1 MMLHALA
8 RHVYCT
14 IILPLSAMF
23 TAMIKELVFGFEI
36 DGYTWWEMDHECAI
50 LVVTPQQPL
59 SCAAPPRRTYDDVAL
74 PPSPTTWP
82 PRHATRD
89 STKQLNER

>member
-1 MMLHALA
+1 
-8 RHVYCT
+8 
-14 IILPLSAMF
+14 MF

-59 SCAAPPRRTYDDVAL
+59 SSVTTYDCKEHNL
-74 PPSPTTWP
+74 PKMNCPFLL
-82 PRHATRD
+82 
-89 STKQLNER
+89 TK

>member
-1 MMLHALA
+1 MLSSAAASYDAACLA

-50 LVVTPQQPL
+50 LVVTPQQP
-59 SCAAPPRRTYDDVAL
+59 RRTYDDVA
-74 PPSPTTWP
+74 PPP
-82 PRHATRD
+82 PPPCRTGP
-89 STKQLNER
+89 NEAAE

>member
-1 MMLHALA
+1 MLSSAAASYDAACLA
-8 RHVYCT
+8 HHVYCT

-50 LVVTPQQPL
+50 LVVTPKQPL
-59 SCAAPPRRTYDDVAL
+59 SCAAAAAHV
-74 PPSPTTWP
+74 
-82 PRHATRD
+82 
-89 STKQLNER
+89 

>member
-1 MMLHALA
+1 MMLHAYLA
-8 RHVYCT
+8 DVYCT
-14 IILPLSAMF
+14 IILPLSSMF

-59 SCAAPPRRTYDDVAL
+59 SSAAVAAA
-74 PPSPTTWP
+74 
-82 PRHATRD
+82 HV
-89 STKQLNER
+89 